1 MKVGLVQL
9 NARVIDF
16 DGNFERLAAAC
27 KKAVAGGAELCVAPE
42 LATCAYPP
50 HDLVFYEDFVE
61 QNIAFAERVRELSA
75 ELKCGILFGLVTRN
89 EKIWGKPLHNSAM
102 LVADG
107 EIVATKNK
115 HLLPTYDVFD
125 ERRYFQPDPEPC
137 VVEFRGRTLGILI
150 CEDIWTEEDLL
161 GRVDYKVDPADLC
174 VNHGADL
181 LINLSASPWTLGKHD
196 RRENLVATLAG
207 KLKTPLVLVN
217 QVGAYDALIFDG
229 GSVAANAD
237 GQTIARQPL
246 WREDVCVV
254 DIDAPSEPVQWKGS
268 ELEHELNAL
277 QLGVADYFDK
287 TGFKQAL
294 IGLSGGIDS
303 ALVTCI
309 ATRALG
315 PENVTAISMPTRFS
329 SHGSIEDSREL
340 AENLGV
346 KFEVVNIDDTFE
358 QFRKLAGEPGGLAE
372 ENLQA
377 RIRGQLL
384 MTRSNATGALV
395 LATGNAS
402 ELAVGYSTLYGDMCG
417 ALEVIG
423 DVPKTRV
430 YELSRQFDEMPHAI
444 LTKAP
449 SAELRP
455 DQTDQDSLPEYD
467 LLDSILYAY
476 LIERKSVRSIV
487 ASGLD
492 ESTVKRIVK
501 MVEIAEYKRFQA
513 PPVLRVSKY
522 AFGAGRRIPV
532 AKYI

>member
-1 MKVGLVQL
+1 MKVGLLQL
-9 NARVIDF
+9 NAKVADF
-16 DGNFERLAAAC
+16 EGNCQRLEAAC
-27 KKAVAGGAELCVAPE
+27 REAVAGGAEICIAPE
-42 LATCAYPP
+42 LTTCGYPP
-50 HDLVFYEDFVE
+50 HDLVFFEGFVE
-61 QNIAFAERVRELSA
+61 KNTEFAERVQALSA

-107 EIVATKNK
+107 EVLALKNK

-125 ERRYFQPDPEPC
+125 ERRYFQPDTAPC
-137 VVEFRGRTLGILI
+137 VVEFRGRKLGLLI
-150 CEDIWTEEDLL
+150 CEDIWTDEELL
-161 GRVDYKVDPADLC
+161 GRVDYKVDPADSC
-174 VNHGADL
+174 VAQGADL
-181 LINLSASPWTLGKHD
+181 LLNLSASPWTLGKHE

-207 KLKTPLVLVN
+207 KLKTPMVLVN
-217 QVGAYDALIFDG
+217 QVGGYDALIFDG
-229 GSVAANAD
+229 GSIVADAN

-246 WREDVCVV
+246 WKSDTLVV
-254 DIDAPSEPVQWKGS
+254 DVSRPSALHVWQGNEFEQ
-268 ELEHELNAL
+268 ELAAL
-277 QLGVADYFDK
+277 QLGVADYFAK
-287 TGFKQAL
+287 TGFKKAL

-309 ATRALG
+309 AARALG
-315 PENVTAISMPTRFS
+315 AANVTAISMPTRFS
-329 SHGSIEDSREL
+329 SKGSVEDSREL
-340 AENLGV
+340 AANLGV
-346 KFEVVNIDDTFE
+346 NFEVKDIDDVFE
-358 QFRKLAGEPGGLAE
+358 SFRTLADKPGGLAE

-384 MTRSNATGALV
+384 MTRSNATGALL

-430 YELSRQFDEMPHAI
+430 YELSRQFKEMPQAI
-444 LTKAP
+444 IDKPP

-455 DQTDQDSLPEYD
+455 DQLDQDSLPDYD
-467 LLDSILYAY
+467 ELDGILHQY
-476 LIERKSVRSIV
+476 LIERKSI
-487 ASGLD
+487 AHMIKSGLD
-492 ESTVKRIVK
+492 ESTVKRIAR

-522 AFGAGRRIPV
+522 AFGAGRRIPI
-532 AKYI
+532 AKHI